1 MGFSGEAW
9 VFKDKKAFKAFKKSN
24 LKLKEEDS
32 VFHLNGLFYNLMYH
46 YYGYSTGGKYVL
58 QRHQLEE
65 LMQMT
70 NDESLKT
77 ILTSLLKELDKADC
91 KLLYVEGYY

>member
-24 LKLKEEDS
+24 LKLKDEDS
-32 VFHLNGLFYNLMYH
+32 VFHLNGVFHNLMHH
-46 YYGYSTGGKYVL
+46 YFGYSTGGKYLL

-65 LMQMT
+65 LIQIT
-70 NDESLKT
+70 DNEGLKT
-77 ILTSLLKELDKADC
+77 ILTGLIRELDKSNC